1 MRWAWIVVI
10 GLSVGGIGCSHMHHK
25 ESDEGDEVKMNF
37 SEAPA
42 PVQATL
48 TREANG
54 ATITSVDREEKNGK
68 TVYETDV
75 KSGDKT
81 LEIRVAPDGKL
92 LSKKVEKPEDEKE
105 EKEEHEHK

>member
-1 MRWAWIVVI
+1 MRWALLVVL
-10 GLSVGGIGCSHMHHK
+10 GLAVGGIGCSHMHHK
-25 ESDEGDEVKMNF
+25 ESDEGDEVKMSF
-37 SEAPA
+37 SDTPA

-48 TREANG
+48 TREAGG

-75 KSGDKT
+75 QSNGKT
-81 LEIRVAPDGKL
+81 WEIRVAPDGKL

-105 EKEEHEHK
+105 EKEEHERK